1 MCLFHGIQKN
11 VGLIHLFML
20 ANERGLSI
28 TGVPM
33 ALLHSSLMASLPLMC
48 LLLLTLNVNGLR
60 CANKTLSFIHW
71 LHSLNHDFI
80 CLQEL
85 HFSDDAELLSWF
97 SSSGFSIISSPGS
110 VKSAGVAILYRPRFT
125 LSNSWKDDLGRF
137 IMGEFKVNDSV
148 FRVAN
153 IYAPNRN
160 PSRNLFFEDI
170 SSVLDPSVS
179 TLLAGDFNSVL
190 DRSLDRR
197 GSSSFSS
204 SSRES
209 SDVISKLFSDL
220 CVIDAWRHFHPD
232 ESSFSWTR
240 PDGAYA
246 SRIDLIGCPSD
257 WLPFASASSIFP
269 CPYSDHDV
277 VSLTFSVPASYSRG
291 PGFWKLNISIL
302 EDPEYISLI
311 RAFWSSWRDLKP
323 SYHTLQ
329 NWWDVGKFKIKQI
342 TIRFCSDRAKRKRS
356 RRTELTAKAA
366 SLKREVDNGR
376 VSVLDEYNSVL
387 SELSSMDLEDARG
400 AQVHSRARW
409 CEEGESSSSFFFRL
423 EKKRS
428 KDNWISSV
436 CLPDKSCV
444 SELPDLMVAWSSF
457 YKDLFTSVDTDPSV
471 QSDLLDNL
479 QSVLSPQEADLCEGS
494 LSVDEALVALKGMA
508 KRKTPGSDGFP
519 MEFYVQFWDILGED
533 LVNVL
538 NRAYSAGVLTT
549 SQRRGLISLLFKK
562 GDCLERAN
570 WRPIT
575 LLNVDYKIASRS
587 VAGRLLKVIH
597 SNLWCSWQVYWR
609 KCSFCV

>member
-1 MCLFHGIQKN
+1 M
-11 VGLIHLFML
+11 VL
-20 ANERGLSI
+20 AL
-28 TGVPM
+28 
-33 ALLHSSLMASLPLMC
+33 
-48 LLLLTLNVNGLR
+48 
-60 CANKTLSFIHW
+60 
-71 LHSLNHDFI
+71 
-80 CLQEL
+80 
-85 HFSDDAELLSWF
+85 
-97 SSSGFSIISSPGS
+97 
-110 VKSAGVAILYRPRFT
+110 
-125 LSNSWKDDLGRF
+125 
-137 IMGEFKVNDSV
+137 
-148 FRVAN
+148 
-153 IYAPNRN
+153 
-160 PSRNLFFEDI
+160 
-170 SSVLDPSVS
+170 
-179 TLLAGDFNSVL
+179 
-190 DRSLDRR
+190 
-197 GSSSFSS
+197 
-204 SSRES
+204 
-209 SDVISKLFSDL
+209 
-220 CVIDAWRHFHPD
+220 
-232 ESSFSWTR
+232 
-240 PDGAYA
+240 
-246 SRIDLIGCPSD
+246 
-257 WLPFASASSIFP
+257 
-269 CPYSDHDV
+269 
-277 VSLTFSVPASYSRG
+277 
-291 PGFWKLNISIL
+291 WKLNISIL

-311 RAFWSSWRDLKP
+311 RSFWSSWHDLKP

-342 TIRFCSDRAKRKRS
+342 TILFCSDRAKWKRS
-356 RRTELTAKAA
+356 RCTELTAKAA

-400 AQVHSRARW
+400 AQVRSRARW
-409 CEEGESSSSFFFRL
+409 CEEEESSSSFFFRL

-436 CLPDKSCV
+436 RLPDKSCV

-479 QSVLSPQEADLCEGS
+479 QSALSPQEADLCEGS

-597 SNLWCSWQVYWR
+597 SIVSPNQTCGVPGRFIGENVRFVCDAILYANENDLPLAILSLDQEKAFDRVEW
-609 KCSFCV
+609 SFLLATLERMGFGPSFIQWVKTFYTGIQSAVIVNGYISEFFSLSRGVRQGCPLSPLLYVLIAEVLACNIRACPAIRGPTLPDLSACRYFSIC